1 MVAFRGETN
10 SLCYSRLSL
19 VIGLNCGQ
27 IVDVHH
33 QVKGKG
39 ARGKGTGKST
49 SSSASPSTWDVLFGR
64 EDKPTTSWII
74 DHLVK
79 GKKYKDPLAHLRL
92 ALLVLVK
99 GILCPTCGT
108 TNIRPEVVRMLDN
121 LDEFLNY
128 PWGRESFLLT
138 VCSTKSRRPSHY
150 VLQDTMA
157 IQGFSHAMVLVT
169 VAACPSIL
177 LKPGAV
183 TLLDDESKSSEDIV
197 NELLDRKFSVNVVS
211 AKAVDQKGQAFV
223 RSLIRSDEA
232 GEELYRGLEDTE
244 DEAVDHLIALARDD
258 YPFEHNTW
266 IGGVKADDVKVKKGH
281 PLPID
286 EHEPEETDREYG
298 QQGGGDDVVHS
309 GEGRGQ
315 PSMRQGEAPIGG
327 RPTSAGVGDLVRQ
340 VAEAFE
346 AQLLPMFE
354 GYMVSMKDHISEEL
368 SKLMTEVAS
377 ANSFIAA
384 VETFVKTELATLRN
398 STIGVDMYGGDLF

>member
-1 MVAFRGETN
+1 MR
-10 SLCYSRLSL
+10 
-19 VIGLNCGQ
+19 
-27 IVDVHH
+27 
-33 QVKGKG
+33 
-39 ARGKGTGKST
+39 
-49 SSSASPSTWDVLFGR
+49 
-64 EDKPTTSWII
+64 
-74 DHLVK
+74 
-79 GKKYKDPLAHLRL
+79 
-92 ALLVLVK
+92 
-99 GILCPTCGT
+99 
-108 TNIRPEVVRMLDN
+108 
-121 LDEFLNY
+121 
-128 PWGRESFLLT
+128 
-138 VCSTKSRRPSHY
+138 
-150 VLQDTMA
+150 
-157 IQGFSHAMVLVT
+157 
-169 VAACPSIL
+169 SI
-177 LKPGAV
+177 
-183 TLLDDESKSSEDIV
+183 
-197 NELLDRKFSVNVVS
+197 
-211 AKAVDQKGQAFV
+211 
-223 RSLIRSDEA
+223 IRSDEA
-232 GEELYRGLEDTE
+232 GEELYRELENTE
-244 DEAVDHLIALARDD
+244 NEAVDHLVALARDD

-266 IGGVKADDVKVKKGH
+266 TGGVKADDVKVKKGH

-398 STIGVDMYGGDLF
+398 STTGVDMYDGDLF